1 MIQRV
6 ARVNQAHG
14 TTFRALQHPE
24 FRRFWIAQAFSL
36 IGSWLQT
43 SAQGWLVLGL
53 YPGNAALATERLGW
67 LSALQWTP
75 SLVLSL
81 FAGVILDRVSRKIV
95 LITTQT
101 TLMLTAI
108 ALGIAVMTNR
118 VSFEV
123 IAVISLVTGLA
134 NVFDIVAR
142 QSLVPNL
149 VPREAM
155 ANAVALNSLSFNLA
169 RVLGGSLFGV
179 LAPLIGLGPLFLLNA
194 ASFLGV
200 IGAIATLEPRPVE
213 QHRENILEDIQV
225 GLRYVFATPAV
236 RSPILL
242 LAALSLTVINF
253 QVIIPSFAKFALQL
267 TESGFGLL
275 SSVFGLGAALGAF
288 LSASRLGANRRALML
303 YGSLLL
309 TLGVGTLALAPNLF
323 TASLV
328 FLCAGA
334 GQIMFTVSANSSVQ
348 LATPDRV
355 RGRVMSIYTL
365 VFAGM
370 SPAGALLVGFLMS
383 RLGSRAGVA
392 VLAGLALAAI
402 LALRPQAPNV
412 PLELRES

>member
-1 MIQRV
+1 MIRRV
-6 ARVNQAHG
+6 AAVEQARG
-14 TTFRALQHPE
+14 STFRALQHTE

-81 FAGVILDRVSRKIV
+81 FAGVILDRVSRKAV
-95 LITTQT
+95 LITTQV
-101 TLMLTAI
+101 TLMLTAT
-108 ALGIAVMTNR
+108 ALGVAVLTNR

-149 VPREAM
+149 VPRESM

-200 IGAIATLEPRPVE
+200 IATIAALKSQPRE
-213 QHRENILEDIQV
+213 QRSENILEDIQV
-225 GLRYVFATPAV
+225 GLRYVSATPAV
-236 RSPILL
+236 LGPILL

-253 QVIIPSFAKFALQL
+253 QVIIPSFAKFALNL
-267 TESGFGLL
+267 SEGGFGLL

-288 LSASRLGANRRALML
+288 LSASRYGGDRRKLML
-303 YGSLLL
+303 SGALVL
-309 TLGVGTLALAPNLF
+309 TLGVGALALALDLI
-323 TASLV
+323 TASIV

-348 LATPDRV
+348 LNTPDRV
-355 RGRVMSIYTL
+355 RGRVMSVYTL

-383 RLGSRAGVA
+383 RLGVRAGVA
-392 VLAGLALAAI
+392 ILAGLGLAAI
-402 LALRPQAPNV
+402 FALRPRRA
-412 PLELRES
+412 RIAGTGES

>member
-1 MIQRV
+1 MIHRV
-6 ARVNQAHG
+6 AAVNRARG
-14 TTFRALQHPE
+14 ATFRALQHTE

-53 YPGNAALATERLGW
+53 YTGTPGLATERLGW

-81 FAGVILDRVSRKIV
+81 FAGVILDRVSRKAV
-95 LITTQT
+95 LITTQV
-101 TLMLTAI
+101 TLMLTAT
-108 ALGIAVMTNR
+108 ALGVAVLTNR

-149 VPREAM
+149 VPRESM

-200 IGAIATLEPRPVE
+200 IATIAALKSQPRE
-213 QHRENILEDIQV
+213 QRSENILEDIQV

-236 RSPILL
+236 LGPILL

-253 QVIIPSFAKFALQL
+253 QVIIPSFAKFALNL
-267 TESGFGLL
+267 SEGGFGLL

-288 LSASRLGANRRALML
+288 LTASRYGGDRRKLML
-303 YGSLLL
+303 SGALVL
-309 TLGVGTLALAPNLF
+309 TLGVGALALAQDLI
-323 TASLV
+323 TASIV

-348 LATPDRV
+348 LNTPDRV
-355 RGRVMSIYTL
+355 RGRVMSVYTL

-383 RLGSRAGVA
+383 RLGVRAGVA
-392 VLAGLALAAI
+392 ILAGLALAAI
-402 LALRPQAPNV
+402 FALHSRRA
-412 PLELRES
+412 RIARTGES

>member
-1 MIQRV
+1 MIRHV
-6 ARVNQAHG
+6 ARVKQTRG
-14 TTFRALQHPE
+14 MTFQALQHTE

-43 SAQGWLVLGL
+43 SAQGWLVLSL

-75 SLVLSL
+75 SLLLSL
-81 FAGVILDRVSRKIV
+81 FAGVILDRISRKAV
-95 LITTQT
+95 LITTQV
-101 TLMLTAI
+101 TLMLTAT
-108 ALGIAVMTNR
+108 ALGIAVLANR

-149 VPREAM
+149 VPRESM

-169 RVLGGSLFGV
+169 RVVGGSLFGV

-200 IGAIATLEPRPVE
+200 IGAIVTLPSRPRE
-213 QHRENILEDIQV
+213 QHAENILEDVQV

-236 RSPILL
+236 LGPILL

-253 QVIIPSFAKFALQL
+253 QVIIPSFARFALNL
-267 TESGFGLL
+267 SEGGFGLL

-288 LSASRLGANRRALML
+288 LSASRFGTNRQALML
-303 YGSLLL
+303 SGSLVL
-309 TLGVGTLALAPNLF
+309 TLGVGALALAPDLV
-323 TASLV
+323 TASIVL
-328 FLCAGA
+328 LCAGA

-348 LATPDRV
+348 LNTPDRV
-355 RGRVMSIYTL
+355 RGRVMSVYTL

-383 RLGSRAGVA
+383 RLGVRVGVA
-392 VLAGLALAAI
+392 ALAAMAVTAI
-402 LALRPQAPNV
+402 LALRIQPTARNPQT
-412 PLELRES
+412 